1 MLEIQRGACIQNGRV
16 CFSSQ
21 VTFPL
26 TKMAQAGKTRPFIFV
41 FGKRKSGQTP
51 KYSTAFWRRQ
61 LRVCCLT
68 GGMLPVRTRGRRS
81 RAWADLSVAYIL
93 KSLNNQ
99 VHNVIPCQL
108 GELQSGS
115 GPHLD
120 LQSLPGAPQH
130 IPMLPLAGT
139 GPTLVAAVVAAVVAV
154 VVSPASGGQ
163 QRGPARSPHQQ
174 GSSRANYLFTAL
186 TLM

>member
-41 FGKRKSGQTP
+41 FGKWKSGQTP

-99 VHNVIPCQL
+99 VHNIIPCQL

-120 LQSLPGAPQH
+120 LQSLPGAPPAHPRAAPGRDWSQ
-130 IPMLPLAGT
+130 T
-139 GPTLVAAVVAAVVAV
+139 GG
-154 VVSPASGGQ
+154 SSGGSGGGGGGVPCLGWAAE
-163 QRGPARSPHQQ
+163 GPREEPPSA
-174 GSSRANYLFTAL
+174 GLFPG
-186 TLM
+186 